1 MPYFLTATPSSPASW
16 TKMETESVMS
26 AHSELSS
33 RSRINN
39 LNNKL
44 SQRNNYISTSA
55 LPKSNL
61 SVNNFPTLPPLPSM
75 PPTLTS
81 LSNYSLSRSILFRR
95 SDQINVICTSAA
107 RHHFMMTISV
117 LLIFIQPTKS
127 RDTSF
132 EF

>member
-1 MPYFLTATPSSPASW
+1 MPYLLTATPASPTTW
-16 TKMETESVMS
+16 LKMETESVLS
-26 AHSELSS
+26 GHSELSS

-44 SQRNNYISTSA
+44 NQRNNYSSNYTSSSA

-81 LSNYSLSRSILFRR
+81 LSNYSLSRSILFNRFYH
-95 SDQINVICTSAA
+95 ST
-107 RHHFMMTISV
+107 
-117 LLIFIQPTKS
+117 
-127 RDTSF
+127 
-132 EF
+132 

>member
-1 MPYFLTATPSSPASW
+1 MPYLLTATPSSPTSSSW
-16 TKMETESVMS
+16 VKMETESVMS

-81 LSNYSLSRSILFRR
+81 LSNYSLSRSILFNRFYLT
-95 SDQINVICTSAA
+95 NVICTWSW
-107 RHHFMMTISV
+107 
-117 LLIFIQPTKS
+117 
-127 RDTSF
+127 
-132 EF
+132 

>member
-1 MPYFLTATPSSPASW
+1 MPHESLSINWSEVKEAEGPHHMPYLLTATPSSPTSW
-16 TKMETESVMS
+16 LKMETESVLS

-33 RSRINN
+33 RSRINQ

-81 LSNYSLSRSILFRR
+81 LSNYSLSRSILVSR
-95 SDQINVICTSAA
+95 SDQIRAT
-107 RHHFMMTISV
+107 
-117 LLIFIQPTKS
+117 
-127 RDTSF
+127 
-132 EF
+132 

>member
-1 MPYFLTATPSSPASW
+1 MPYLLTATPSSPTSW

-81 LSNYSLSRSILFRR
+81 LSNYSLSRSILVRR
-95 SDQINVICTSAA
+95 SDQIYVICTS
-107 RHHFMMTISV
+107 
-117 LLIFIQPTKS
+117 
-127 RDTSF
+127 
-132 EF
+132 

>member
-1 MPYFLTATPSSPASW
+1 MPYLLTATPSSPTSW
-16 TKMETESVMS
+16 VKMETESVLS

-81 LSNYSLSRSILFRR
+81 LSNYSLSRSILVSR
-95 SDQINVICTSAA
+95 SDQINVICT
-107 RHHFMMTISV
+107 RRHFMMTISV
-117 LLIFIQPTKS
+117 LLIFIQPTKN

>member
-1 MPYFLTATPSSPASW
+1 MPYLLTATPSSPTSW
-16 TKMETESVMS
+16 VKMETESVMS

-81 LSNYSLSRSILFRR
+81 LSNYSLSRSVLVRR
-95 SDQINVICTSAA
+95 SDLRSNLY
-107 RHHFMMTISV
+107 FMMTISV
-117 LLIFIQPTKS
+117 LLIFIQPTKTP
-127 RDTSF
+127 DTSF

>member
-1 MPYFLTATPSSPASW
+1 MPYLLTATPSSPTSW
-16 TKMETESVMS
+16 VKMETESVMS

-81 LSNYSLSRSILFRR
+81 LSNYSLSRSILVRR
-95 SDQINVICTSAA
+95 SYQSSGALHDDNFS
-107 RHHFMMTISV
+107 
-117 LLIFIQPTKS
+117 
-127 RDTSF
+127 SF
-132 EF
+132 LSNQQKAETLHLNFDNN

>member
-1 MPYFLTATPSSPASW
+1 MPYLLTATPSSPASW

-33 RSRINN
+33 RSRINA

-81 LSNYSLSRSILFRR
+81 LSNYSLSRSVLVRR
-95 SDQINVICTSAA
+95 SDLRSNLY
-107 RHHFMMTISV
+107 FMMTISV
-117 LLIFIQPTKS
+117 LLIFIQPTKTP
-127 RDTSF
+127 DTSF

>member
-1 MPYFLTATPSSPASW
+1 MPYLLTATPSSPTSW
-16 TKMETESVMS
+16 LKMETESVLS

-33 RSRINN
+33 RSRINQ

-81 LSNYSLSRSILFRR
+81 LSNYSLSRSVLVRR
-95 SDQINVICTSAA
+95 SDLRSNLY
-107 RHHFMMTISV
+107 FMMTISV

>member
-1 MPYFLTATPSSPASW
+1 MPYLLTATPSSPNTW
-16 TKMETESVMS
+16 VKMETESVMS

-44 SQRNNYISTSA
+44 SQRNNYVSTSA

-95 SDQINVICTSAA
+95 SDQRNLYLGSSVPLHDDNFSSPHFYPTNKKP
-107 RHHFMMTISV
+107 RH
-117 LLIFIQPTKS
+117 FI
-127 RDTSF
+127 
-132 EF
+132 

>member
-1 MPYFLTATPSSPASW
+1 MPYLLTARPSSHANW
-16 TKMETESVMS
+16 VKMETESVLS

-33 RSRINN
+33 RSRLNN

-44 SQRNNYISTSA
+44 SQRSNFNNYTSSAA

-81 LSNYSLSRSILFRR
+81 LSNYSLSRLILFSRFYLT
-95 SDQINVICTSAA
+95 NVICTASW
-107 RHHFMMTISV
+107 
-117 LLIFIQPTKS
+117 
-127 RDTSF
+127 
-132 EF
+132 